1 MNNENGQEKKE
12 PFVFEVNTKKTNQ
25 PYVFNASSGQG
36 LIDEIDNSY
45 QRSQP
50 ANPQPVNNVP
60 VQNNQPVNP
69 QPVNTQSVNNVPSQN
84 DQIAAQQQM
93 LLQELYSEEPEE
105 PKNKKKSSSFSGYG
119 KIALILSFIPIF
131 LFIFC
136 FIYSGGSSDESG
148 EGAIW
153 WLLILY
159 YWSFGVPLLIT
170 SIVLAIIGL
179 KKDIITKPAKVS
191 LFLDAAPLFF
201 LLIIIIF

>member
-50 ANPQPVNNVP
+50 ANPQPVNNVQ
-60 VQNNQPVNP
+60 V
-69 QPVNTQSVNNVPSQN
+69 QN

-93 LLQELYSEEPEE
+93 LLQELYSEEPEG
-105 PKNKKKSSSFSGYG
+105 PKSKKKFSSFSGYG
-119 KIALILSFIPIF
+119 KIALILSFIPII

-148 EGAIW
+148 EAAIW

>member
-1 MNNENGQEKKE
+1 MNNDNGQEKKE

-50 ANPQPVNNVP
+50 ANPQPVNNVQ

-69 QPVNTQSVNNVPSQN
+69 QPVNNVQVQN
-84 DQIAAQQQM
+84 DQIAAQQQK

-105 PKNKKKSSSFSGYG
+105 PKSKKKSSSFSGYG
-119 KIALILSFIPIF
+119 KIALILSFIPII

-153 WLLILY
+153 WLLISY
-159 YWSFGVPLLIT
+159 YWSFGVPLLIA

-179 KKDIITKPAKVS
+179 KKDIITQPAKVS

>member
-50 ANPQPVNNVP
+50 ANPQPVNNVQ

-69 QPVNTQSVNNVPSQN
+69 QPVNNAQVQN

-93 LLQELYSEEPEE
+93 LLQELYSEEPEG
-105 PKNKKKSSSFSGYG
+105 PKSKKKSSSFSGYG
-119 KIALILSFIPIF
+119 KIALILSFIPII

-153 WLLILY
+153 WFLILY

>member
-69 QPVNTQSVNNVPSQN
+69 QPVNNVQVQN

-93 LLQELYSEEPEE
+93 LLQELYSEEPEG
-105 PKNKKKSSSFSGYG
+105 PKSKKKSSSFSGYG
-119 KIALILSFIPIF
+119 KIALILSFIPII